1 VDGVDEQKAGA
12 ALAALQAP
20 LVRSLGAGAARAP
33 TFQTQDIDG
42 VTVHSLQISPTV
54 NLSYGIFDGKLVIS
68 TQPEGIS
75 QVRSSGDDLA
85 GTSAFQDATN
95 QLPDKVSALVFLNL
109 KEVLGLAQRAGLAEN
124 PLYASLSEDISR
136 VGSLGLA
143 VRGNDHEL
151 QSELFLAIH
160 H

>member
-1 VDGVDEQKAGA
+1 VA
-12 ALAALQAP
+12 
-20 LVRSLGAGAARAP
+20 
-33 TFQTQDIDG
+33 
-42 VTVHSLQISPTV
+42 VHSLLVSPTI
-54 NLSYGIFDGKLVIS
+54 NLSYAIFDGKLVVS

-85 GTSAFQDATN
+85 GTSAFEDATDR
-95 QLPDKVSALVFLNL
+95 LPDRGSALVFLNL
-109 KEVLGLAQRAGLAEN
+109 DEVLGLAQRAGLADN

-143 VRGNDHEL
+143 VNGSDDEL

-160 H
+160 D